1 MAPRTTGVPVAK
13 HRLAQRQH
21 SYRVLWWLI
30 PVAAALV
37 GGTLT
42 AALVLPGPQ
51 PTATQKAAQLTTLPH
66 PDPTTTEEA
75 RAYLN
80 ALGAHRVALEPHQAV
95 FVGEAVC
102 AQRKQFHASLA
113 TLSSQLR
120 VWVPHL
126 SALDAATLVDD
137 ADRNLCQVIK

>member
-1 MAPRTTGVPVAK
+1 MAK

-30 PVAAALV
+30 PLGAALA

-42 AALVLPGPQ
+42 AALVLPGSQ
-51 PTATQKAAQLTTLPH
+51 PTATEKAAQLTTLPH

-120 VWVPHL
+120 MWVPHL

-137 ADRNLCQVIK
+137 ADRNLCQVIN

>member
-1 MAPRTTGVPVAK
+1 VAK
-13 HRLAQRQH
+13 HRLAQRQY

-30 PVAAALV
+30 PLAAALV

-42 AALVLPGPQ
+42 AAIVLPGAE

-80 ALGAHRVALEPHQAV
+80 ALGVHRVALEPHQAV

-120 VWVPHL
+120 VWVPYL
-126 SALDAATLVDD
+126 SVLDAATLVDD
-137 ADRNLCQVIK
+137 ADRNLCQVLN

>member
-1 MAPRTTGVPVAK
+1 MAK
-13 HRLAQRQH
+13 HRLAQRQD
-21 SYRVLWWLI
+21 SFRVLWWLI
-30 PVAAALV
+30 PVAAALT

-42 AALVLPGPQ
+42 AALMLSGPQ
-51 PTATQKAAQLTTLPH
+51 PTATENAAQSSILPR

-80 ALGAHRVALEPHQAV
+80 ALGVHRVALEPHQAV

-102 AQRKQFHASLA
+102 AQRKQFHTSLA

-126 SALDAATLVDD
+126 SALDSATLVDD

>member
-1 MAPRTTGVPVAK
+1 VAK

-30 PVAAALV
+30 PLGAALA

-42 AALVLPGPQ
+42 AALMLPGSQ
-51 PTATQKAAQLTTLPH
+51 PTATKAAQLTTLPH

-120 VWVPHL
+120 MWVPHL

-137 ADRNLCQVIK
+137 ADHNLCPVIK

>member
-1 MAPRTTGVPVAK
+1 
-13 HRLAQRQH
+13 
-21 SYRVLWWLI
+21 VLWWLV
-30 PVAAALV
+30 PLAAALV

-42 AALVLPGPQ
+42 AALELPGPQ
-51 PTATQKAAQLTTLPH
+51 PSATEKAAQLTTLPH
-66 PDPTTTEEA
+66 ADPTTTEEA

-80 ALGAHRVALEPHQAV
+80 ALGVHRVALEPHQAV
-95 FVGEAVC
+95 FVGQAVC

-120 VWVPHL
+120 LWVPHL

-137 ADRNLCQVIK
+137 ADRNLCQMIK